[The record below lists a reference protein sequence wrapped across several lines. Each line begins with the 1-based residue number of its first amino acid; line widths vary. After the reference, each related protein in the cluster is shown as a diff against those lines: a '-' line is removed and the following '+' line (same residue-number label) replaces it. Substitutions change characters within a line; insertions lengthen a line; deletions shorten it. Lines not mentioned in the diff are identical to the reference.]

1 MNKAKT
7 QEMVLKL
14 LSKAAGLMFG
24 SVTLTVKIHAG
35 YVVEVAYST
44 NEQTRDKNPEKITD
58 D

>member
-7 QEMVLKL
+7 QQMVAKL
-14 LSKAAGLMFG
+14 LKNAAGLVFG

-44 NEQTRDKNPEKITD
+44 NEQTRDKSPEKVAD
-58 D
+58 E